1 MNWLILLAGNLP
13 VWVVEGHC
21 VDDISVL
28 VEWEQLLTG
37 HGVPHFAR
45 AIVTSSD
52 EFASIFV
59 EGTVSQGKQVSSQHL
74 EQFEVLLLVLTLLL
88 NEFLDQLF
96 QLRFARVW
104 DQRLLKE
111 NLVNESVDIRS
122 KQRQSGMS

>member
-1 MNWLILLAGNLP
+1 MKWLILLVGDLP
-13 VWVVEGHC
+13 IWVVEGHC
-21 VDDISVL
+21 VDDIRVL

-52 EFASIFV
+52 ELASIFV
-59 EGTVSQGKQVSSQHL
+59 EGTVGQWEQVSSQHL

-104 DQRLLKE
+104 DQRLLEE
-111 NLVNESVDIRS
+111 NLVDESVDVRS
-122 KQRQSGMS
+122 MQR